1 MEAARAIT
9 QDHFSPIRDAL
20 TAQNVVKTFHSAD
33 GRIIAALAGIDLSVP
48 ENGFLCIVGPSGCGK
63 STLLRIM
70 AGLDSCTKGAV
81 MFRASP
87 QETPRRE
94 IGMIFQEY
102 SLFPWR
108 TVLDNVAMGLEFSGH
123 SAGTRRKKGLECLE
137 LVGLTEF
144 AKALPHEL
152 SGGMRQRVAIARA
165 LANEPDVLL
174 MDEPFGALDAYTRI
188 LLQKRLLDIWEKK
201 RKTVVFVTHSVD
213 EAVFLADRIV
223 VMGAR
228 PGSIIAELDIDLP
241 RPRPR
246 DNPRYASLVAGILAM
261 LEQQHREE

>member
-1 MEAARAIT
+1 MI
-9 QDHFSPIRDAL
+9 QDTCRKPRKDTTRHAL
-20 TAQNVVKTFHSAD
+20 TAQDVVKVFAAAD
-33 GRIIAALAGIDLSVP
+33 GRRVMALDRLDFAAL
-48 ENGFLCIVGPSGCGK
+48 ENSFTCIVGPSGCGK

-70 AGLDSCTKGAV
+70 AGLDSCTSGAV
-81 MFRASP
+81 MYRGAP
-87 QETPRRE
+87 QEKPRRE

-108 TVLDNVAMGLEFSGH
+108 TVIDNVGMGLELSGVKT
-123 SAGTRRKKGLECLE
+123 GPRREKALEYLR
-137 LVGLTEF
+137 LVGLEGY

-188 LLQKRLLDIWEKK
+188 LLQKRLLGIWEKK
-201 RKTVVFVTHSVD
+201 RKTVIFVTHSVD
-213 EAVFLADRIV
+213 EAVFLADRII
-223 VMGAR
+223 VMGTN
-228 PGSIIAELDIDLP
+228 PGRILTTLDVDLP

-246 DNPRYASLVAGILAM
+246 DNPRYASLLTDILGM
-261 LEQQHREE
+261 LEQQHKGE